1 MVSTAFAKCLT
12 SLQELGRNLTNLIYD
27 ISKTS
32 CLSISLSSVELVPSE
47 TQEQDVA
54 DVLTKRPI
62 ALWNT
67 EKAGIQVLQQ
77 ITPPNKEVRIQ
88 LVPRLQ
94 IPCLNL
100 YKSSGSCAIFKI
112 QNLLVF
118 CSVFFSSFNVY
129 SLVLIRKTAPIIYH
143 ISNLEIT
150 CNHYYCELN
159 HTWFCFQLECWFTRV
174 WPMSTLVAV
183 FI

>member
-62 ALWNT
+62 AL
-67 EKAGIQVLQQ
+67 
-77 ITPPNKEVRIQ
+77 
-88 LVPRLQ
+88 
-94 IPCLNL
+94 
-100 YKSSGSCAIFKI
+100 
-112 QNLLVF
+112 
-118 CSVFFSSFNVY
+118 
-129 SLVLIRKTAPIIYH
+129 
-143 ISNLEIT
+143 
-150 CNHYYCELN
+150 
-159 HTWFCFQLECWFTRV
+159 
-174 WPMSTLVAV
+174 
-183 FI
+183 